1 MRKSCE
7 SVDLREKHNKC
18 TQYAATRLGRGK
30 QRRAPGASRYVS
42 ATQKSPIPQA
52 VLAHW

>member
-1 MRKSCE
+1 MA
-7 SVDLREKHNKC
+7 HNNS
-18 TQYAATRLGRGK
+18 TQCAPSGLGRRKHRG
-30 QRRAPGASRYVS
+30 APGARRYVS